1 MKMNSDDLHQFF
13 DKIATFFALSASTQ
27 LTIHVLNE
35 IVGLIAGVLSISWF
49 VYRFISH
56 KMKQRKNQATA
67 VESQVD
73 PL

>member
-1 MKMNSDDLHQFF
+1 MNSDDLHQFF
-13 DKIATFFALSASTQ
+13 DKIATLFALSASTQ

-49 VYRFISH
+49 VYRFISNN
-56 KMKQRKNQATA
+56 MKQRKNQATA